1 MMGKLA
7 DIFTAARLGIAAFI
21 VYAGVQFGREA
32 FGAVAFSTLGG
43 WTLDTLDG
51 HLARAD
57 ADRKPSW
64 WGENERLIDTVMI
77 LAGFIYL
84 TMIGVVPVWVS
95 VGYLILGTLVFLRFR
110 SAAVLTLVEGPLA
123 LLVPLVAF
131 FVEPLWGWLYVAWGV
146 VALVLD
152 RHRLAVRLRILWRDA
167 LRLLG
172 REDPGAPQEA
182 PSGPT
187 EEDLRSRA

>member
-1 MMGKLA
+1 MIGRLA

-21 VYAGVQFGREA
+21 VYAGVHFGREA

-57 ADRKPSW
+57 ASHEPSW

-84 TMIGVVPVWVS
+84 ILIGVLPLWVS
-95 VGYLILGTLVFLRFR
+95 VGYLILGALVWLRFR
-110 SAAVLTLVEGPLA
+110 SAAVLTVVEGPMA
-123 LLVPLVAF
+123 LLIPVVAF
-131 FVEPLWGWLYVAWGV
+131 FVEPLWGWLYIAWGM

-152 RHRLAVRLRILWRDA
+152 HRRLAVRLHILWRDA
-167 LRLLG
+167 LRLVG
-172 REDPGAPQEA
+172 QEPPASAEQEPRPTKEDAAPQA
-182 PSGPT
+182 
-187 EEDLRSRA
+187 